1 MALYKWDVRIAG
13 IGSFPDQIQYLTQAE
28 YDELSENEKMN
39 GTTYWIT
46 GETSWWKLSF
56 KFDWSYSV
64 DFTTTWNSW
73 DNVIDVVSYDRYA
86 IVVLDWDVAFN
97 LMTWPS
103 TSTYDYNTANTRML
117 KMQWR
122 FIPAWYYWYVNPASA
137 VSWTVYLYKLD
148 LGNQ

>member
-1 MALYKWDVRIAG
+1 MALYKWGVRIAG
-13 IGSFPDQIQYLTQAE
+13 IGSFPDQIQYLSQEE
-28 YDELSENEKMN
+28 YDALSEREKMN
-39 GTTYWIT
+39 GTTYWII
-46 GETSWWKLSF
+46 GDTSWWRLSF

-64 DFTTTWNSW
+64 DFTTTWSSW
-73 DNVIDVVSYDRYA
+73 DNVIDTVNYDRYA

-103 TSTYDYNTANTRML
+103 TSTYDYNTTNTRML